1 LLFAVEK
8 ASMVLFKDFKNEKTR
23 INKIMVKSSGIKQ
36 IKTPIKINKVN
47 RMENS

>member
-1 LLFAVEK
+1 VEK
-8 ASMVLFKDFKNEKTR
+8 ASIVLLIDFKNEKTR
-23 INKIMVKSSGIKQ
+23 TNKINVNSIGIKQ